1 MNQFPHYRVAIPDE
15 QGHIYSIHFMAIM
28 SEDPKA
34 IPLLLSH
41 GWPGSFLEFLSII
54 PILAASKSPSF
65 HLIVPSLPGF
75 GFSSPPPLD
84 RDIEPLPEVTA
95 IFHKLMTGLGFSKCA
110 FHPSSR
116 APVLISYRCRRCTRR
131 RSRILHLSP
140 ASQNVS
146 RTLHHIPRQHGHD
159 RTTKRIRHGQR
170 IRA

>member
-1 MNQFPHYRVAIPDE
+1 LITAYWRDEYDWRKSEARMNQFPHYRVAIPDE

-110 FHPSSR
+110 FHPSSDV
-116 APVLISYRCRRCTRR
+116 PVLI
-131 RSRILHLSP
+131 
-140 ASQNVS
+140 A
-146 RTLHHIPRQHGHD
+146 
-159 RTTKRIRHGQR
+159 
-170 IRA
+170 